1 MCAQDSES
9 CARDS
14 EWCARTNWLLTVFR
28 QLQASMLLSDEASP
42 SRGSHRQSGFSLCF
56 CGGVLSPALS
66 SPGPGK
72 PETGLL
78 SCLPNTGPNRARAAQ
93 KGSLADSSASTTA
106 RPGCSSQPSWLDED
120 KMQEASAWCSIQS
133 DLLLSEKTSH
143 SLPCGHTHV
152 PPSTHGW
159 MRDQTSSGY
168 VSFPL
173 VPTHPSTEE
182 L

>member
-1 MCAQDSES
+1 MDLLS
-9 CARDS
+9 CAV
-14 EWCARTNWLLTVFR
+14 LTAGTGGAV
-28 QLQASMLLSDEASP
+28 
-42 SRGSHRQSGFSLCF
+42 RGSCP
-56 CGGVLSPALS
+56 GGQHHSCE
-66 SPGPGK
+66 
-72 PETGLL
+72 PEAC

-120 KMQEASAWCSIQS
+120 KMQEASALCSIQS
-133 DLLLSEKTSH
+133 NLLLSEKTSH
-143 SLPCGHTHV
+143 SLPYGHTHV